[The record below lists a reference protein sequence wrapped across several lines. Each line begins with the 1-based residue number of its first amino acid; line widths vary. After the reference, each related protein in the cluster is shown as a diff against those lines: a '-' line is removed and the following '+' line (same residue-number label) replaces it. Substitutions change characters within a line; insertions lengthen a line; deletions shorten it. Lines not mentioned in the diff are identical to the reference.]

1 MASNAP
7 TIGGYD
13 YKFVETPPDKLV
25 CQICLLVARSPHQVT
40 CCGKVYCKTCLDEHK
55 RHSLRSIY
63 SKECPNCRKI
73 GQNFPDI
80 RGEWTL
86 AYSWRNKITLLYFFL
101 YIGEQEIKSLK
112 VKCNNRESKC
122 GWVGEFRS
130 LDDHFKT
137 CEYILLRCTNEC
149 TNNTSKVYV
158 LRRDLDHH
166 LKNECPNRQYQC
178 PHCKVTERYCD
189 ITTTHLYTCPKVKVS
204 CPNDGCK
211 TLVPRCNLSEH
222 LTVCEYALLHC
233 PNECMENTKVVKI
246 SCHDLDQH
254 LKNECPNRQYQC
266 RHCETIGRYCDIT
279 TTHLDTCPK
288 VKIPCPNTDC
298 KASVPRCDLSTHR
311 STCEFEKV
319 PCKYAKAGC
328 EEEPLR
334 KDQQQHENDATLHLH
349 IAIETVNKQH
359 KEITKQREEIH
370 QQQEEITK
378 QQVVITKQQEEITKQ
393 RKEID
398 EQQKEMKA
406 VKEEQKI
413 ISDTVMAGQSGP
425 CAFKMPE
432 FSLHKSL
439 KQEWYGPPFYTHPGG
454 YKMRIRVDAN
464 GCLDGAGTHVSV
476 SAYLMQGRNDDIL
489 EWPFTGK
496 VTFTLLNQLADKN
509 HYTATTASFPQDHK
523 ASRRVVDDEMATT
536 GYGQPTFISHYQL
549 RHDVMKNC
557 QYLKDDCLYFQIKV
571 QATKPAKPW
580 LKCTF

>member
-1 MASNAP
+1 M
-7 TIGGYD
+7 
-13 YKFVETPPDKLV
+13 
-25 CQICLLVARSPHQVT
+25 
-40 CCGKVYCKTCLDEHK
+40 
-55 RHSLRSIY
+55 
-63 SKECPNCRKI
+63 
-73 GQNFPDI
+73 
-80 RGEWTL
+80 
-86 AYSWRNKITLLYFFL
+86 
-101 YIGEQEIKSLK
+101 
-112 VKCNNRESKC
+112 
-122 GWVGEFRS
+122 
-130 LDDHFKT
+130 
-137 CEYILLRCTNEC
+137 
-149 TNNTSKVYV
+149 
-158 LRRDLDHH
+158 
-166 LKNECPNRQYQC
+166 
-178 PHCKVTERYCD
+178 
-189 ITTTHLYTCPKVKVS
+189 
-204 CPNDGCK
+204 
-211 TLVPRCNLSEH
+211 
-222 LTVCEYALLHC
+222 
-233 PNECMENTKVVKI
+233 
-246 SCHDLDQH
+246 
-254 LKNECPNRQYQC
+254 
-266 RHCETIGRYCDIT
+266 
-279 TTHLDTCPK
+279 
-288 VKIPCPNTDC
+288 
-298 KASVPRCDLSTHR
+298 
-311 STCEFEKV
+311 

-349 IAIETVNKQH
+349 LAIETVNKQH
-359 KEITKQREEIH
+359 KEITKQREEIHQQREEIH

-523 ASRRVVDDEMATT
+523 ASRKVVDDEMATT